1 MLTKLQKKENE
12 NMIIYKPNDY
22 KQKNIM
28 SLSTKETEFNSVSI
42 NDFIQNKNNLNS
54 IIQINKLIS
63 SEFFELQEFI
73 GKGASGVVYKG
84 IYKKSKKPV
93 AIKVFIKEKHKEK
106 REEKENLKLSQEI
119 SLSKNLHNK
128 NVIEIYAYFND
139 EKKIDYSVQEY
150 GKYGDMIYFLKTLLK
165 RATFSETSL
174 NYFVK
179 QILEGLSYIHRCKIV
194 HMDIKPDNI
203 LIDGLLVTKIIDF
216 SVSCPY
222 SKFNSEDLVK
232 FPFVGTPKFMAPEIV
247 NRTHMRIKEAEKIDI
262 YSLGVTI
269 YYLFYGKYPYKLY
282 EVKGDNYDGIAK
294 NLKNEKLEFSKD
306 KKCSEL
312 LEDFLKKTLEKD
324 HTKRLNIKQALNHP
338 WIQGSKIIFDEK
350 ENINC
355 LENFLIKIITDNI
368 PEFNEYLKKGK
379 NLIL

>member
-1 MLTKLQKKENE
+1 MLSEPQKIENE
-12 NMIIYKPNDY
+12 NMIINKPKDY
-22 KQKNIM
+22 KQKNNM

-54 IIQINKLIS
+54 IIQINKFFS
-63 SEFFELQEFI
+63 SELFELQEFI

-84 IYKKSKKPV
+84 IHKKNKKPV
-93 AIKVFIKEKHKEK
+93 AIKVFIKEKQKEK

-232 FPFVGTPKFMAPEIV
+232 FPFVGTPKFMAPEVV

-282 EVKGDNYDGIAK
+282 EVKSDNYDGIAK

-355 LENFLIKIITDNI
+355 LENFLIKIITDTI

-379 NLIL
+379 NVIL

>member
-1 MLTKLQKKENE
+1 
-12 NMIIYKPNDY
+12 
-22 KQKNIM
+22 
-28 SLSTKETEFNSVSI
+28 
-42 NDFIQNKNNLNS
+42 
-54 IIQINKLIS
+54 
-63 SEFFELQEFI
+63 
-73 GKGASGVVYKG
+73 
-84 IYKKSKKPV
+84 
-93 AIKVFIKEKHKEK
+93 
-106 REEKENLKLSQEI
+106 
-119 SLSKNLHNK
+119 
-128 NVIEIYAYFND
+128 
-139 EKKIDYSVQEY
+139 
-150 GKYGDMIYFLKTLLK
+150 MIYFLKTLLK

-203 LIDGLLVTKIIDF
+203 LIDGLLETKIIDF

-232 FPFVGTPKFMAPEIV
+232 FPFVGTPKFMAPEVV

-282 EVKGDNYDGIAK
+282 EVKSDNYDGIAK

-379 NLIL
+379 NVIL